1 MPRRSRL
8 FVSLVSIA
16 LAATML
22 ICVDAALGQT
32 TNMGLQMLQGL
43 SPEQRAAIA
52 QQFGGTQRGGM
63 QGALGAREDQA
74 EEEQLN
80 FILRQQ
86 RDALMDAQKQRA
98 ELDRLSPFLQGDDW
112 IIITID
118 SSPLPGGRGTP
129 TTLQTSA
136 LARLATLAPAR
147 TSAGWSGFLCLPG
160 AEPRPPCRR
169 PRWHVWRLSRRPW
182 A

>member
-16 LAATML
+16 FTATML
-22 ICVDAALGQT
+22 NCVDAALGQT
-32 TNMGLQMLQGL
+32 RNMGLQMLQGL

-52 QQFGGTQRGGM
+52 QQFGGMQRGGM

-86 RDALMDAQKQRA
+86 RDALMDAEKQRA
-98 ELDRLSPFLQGDDW
+98 GLERLSPFFQMDDW
-112 IIITID
+112 ISITIV
-118 SSPLPGGRGTP
+118 SSPLPPGRGTR
-129 TTLQTSA
+129 TRMEH
-136 LARLATLAPAR
+136 AR
-147 TSAGWSGFLCLPG
+147 
-160 AEPRPPCRR
+160 
-169 PRWHVWRLSRRPW
+169 
-182 A
+182 

>member
-8 FVSLVSIA
+8 FVPLVSIA

-22 ICVDAALGQT
+22 ICVDATLGQTT

-43 SPEQRAAIA
+43 SPEQRGAIS
-52 QQFGGTQRGGM
+52 QQFGGMQRGGT

-136 LARLATLAPAR
+136 LARLATLAPALR
-147 TSAGWSGFLCLPG
+147 
-160 AEPRPPCRR
+160 
-169 PRWHVWRLSRRPW
+169 V
-182 A
+182 